1 MAVNKIDPK
10 VIFASEA
17 PAQDTPA
24 VFTNRT
30 VGWGET
36 RKNGGR
42 PTIKQMNAEQQ
53 STDLKILWL
62 NENAVTPYDPTIDY
76 PLDAVTIKDGIF
88 KIFNG
93 SVWEVFLD
101 KTDIGLGNVDNTS
114 DLNKPISTTTQTAL
128 DLKADK
134 VFVDN
139 ALSLQQEINDRG
151 GATWYSK
158 SGGYNLNDRV
168 ILGNGDIVQS
178 NIANN
183 TVDPNV
189 NMANWVFSSSGLNR
203 TQKDINNDWV
213 NVRNYGAVGDS
224 TLHTVEEWTVV
235 GSSIY
240 YPDLA
245 AIQVDYP
252 FVSSLSDSVDWAGI
266 QRALNTGKHVLG
278 PFGNYKLGG
287 ESLFYK
293 TDGQQVLNL
302 GSVNIDASLGKPCI
316 HIGASDKAGT
326 PKLTWR
332 GRFNGTD
339 FYGTGT
345 RAVGSAGVNLVSC
358 SQIEFNF
365 RATGFHEGMSITGA
379 CYANTFNTLTLVQNT
394 YGIGDRTSI
403 ADLQGSVFLGGRIE
417 QNKLEG
423 VKFASVNT
431 KFIGT
436 VIEGNGLWDGGD
448 GSTPEVTILGSSASG
463 AVTFDACYMESLNGK
478 SAGGIIGISPLA
490 NRYVF
495 INGGEYFGGVTN
507 KTTIVV
513 VDIKANTSASMGVN
527 ISGAYVSDVKNYARG
542 VISGDSRV
550 SVVNCMPKEPLTVWT
565 DVTVGTGLPLIQQ
578 FDREY
583 WYTNQ
588 NIRVKQ
594 VTATGPITG
603 SSLVVTDTAT
613 CKYTIS
619 TDANIGRT
627 EFNNYFQSRQLIQM
641 VVSASPIVAQASEIP
656 TGLNYLLEVKAIGRA
671 GSSNSH
677 VFKAS
682 LLINNPSGTPTIAW
696 QSIDSNSKAGQ
707 TLNFSFDGSNNL
719 IVNSSAGDSLNG
731 YLYRFFKNR
740 YMQS

>member
-1 MAVNKIDPK
+1 M
-10 VIFASEA
+10 
-17 PAQDTPA
+17 
-24 VFTNRT
+24 
-30 VGWGET
+30 
-36 RKNGGR
+36 
-42 PTIKQMNAEQQ
+42 
-53 STDLKILWL
+53 
-62 NENAVTPYDPTIDY
+62 
-76 PLDAVTIKDGIF
+76 
-88 KIFNG
+88 
-93 SVWEVFLD
+93 
-101 KTDIGLGNVDNTS
+101 
-114 DLNKPISTTTQTAL
+114 
-128 DLKADK
+128 
-134 VFVDN
+134 
-139 ALSLQQEINDRG
+139 
-151 GATWYSK
+151 
-158 SGGYNLNDRV
+158 
-168 ILGNGDIVQS
+168 
-178 NIANN
+178 
-183 TVDPNV
+183 
-189 NMANWVFSSSGLNR
+189 
-203 TQKDINNDWV
+203 
-213 NVRNYGAVGDS
+213 NVRNYGAVGDG

-235 GSSIY
+235 GSRIY
-240 YPDLA
+240 YPNLV

-252 FVSSLSDSVDWAGI
+252 FVSSLSDSTDWAGI

-278 PFGNYKLGG
+278 SFGNYKLGS

-302 GSVNIDASLGKPCI
+302 GSVNIDASHGKPCI
-316 HIGASDKAGT
+316 HIGASDKTGT
-326 PKLTWR
+326 PRLTWR
-332 GRFNGTD
+332 GKFNGTD

-345 RAVGSAGVNLVSC
+345 RAVGSAGINLVSC

-365 RATGFHEGMSITGA
+365 RATGFHEGMSISGA

-394 YGIGDRTSI
+394 YGIGDRNSI

-478 SAGGIIGISPLA
+478 SAGGIIEISPLA

-513 VDIKANTSASMGVN
+513 VDIKANASASMGVN

-550 SVVNCMPKEPLTVWT
+550 SVVNCMPRDPLTVWL
-565 DVTVGTGLPLIQQ
+565 DVLVGTGLPLIQQ

-588 NIRVKQ
+588 NLRIKGI
-594 VTATGPITG
+594 TATGLIATTGAITA
-603 SSLVVTDTAT
+603 TDTT
-613 CKYTIS
+613 TTKYTIS
-619 TDANIGRT
+619 TDLNIGRT
-627 EFNNYFQSRQLIQM
+627 EFSNFFQSRQLIQASI
-641 VVSASPIVAQASEIP
+641 SASPVVAQASEFP
-656 TGLNYLLEVKAIGRA
+656 SGLVYLLEVKALGKA
-671 GSSNSH
+671 TLSDSH
-677 VFKAS
+677 CFKAS
-682 LLINNPSGTPTIAW
+682 LLINNASGTPVISW
-696 QSIDSNSKAGQ
+696 QNIDSNSKAGQ
-707 TLNFSFDGSNNL
+707 TLSFSFDGSNNL
-719 IVNSSAGDSLNG
+719 VVTATAGASLNS

>member
-1 MAVNKIDPK
+1 MTDIVPVPNWGGVRQLETNEYATGGLNGNMNEQAKSLAGQNMYSRLYAGLPFDPVFTAQVGGFPVGGKAALENGEVVESTVANNIIDP
-10 VIFASEA
+10 
-17 PAQDTPA
+17 
-24 VFTNRT
+24 N
-30 VGWGET
+30 
-36 RKNGGR
+36 
-42 PTIKQMNAEQQ
+42 
-53 STDLKILWL
+53 
-62 NENAVTPYDPTIDY
+62 IDM
-76 PLDAVTIKDGIF
+76 TK
-88 KIFNG
+88 
-93 SVWEVFLD
+93 
-101 KTDIGLGNVDNTS
+101 
-114 DLNKPISTTTQTAL
+114 
-128 DLKADK
+128 
-134 VFVDN
+134 
-139 ALSLQQEINDRG
+139 
-151 GATWYSK
+151 
-158 SGGYNLNDRV
+158 
-168 ILGNGDIVQS
+168 
-178 NIANN
+178 
-183 TVDPNV
+183 
-189 NMANWVFSSSGLNR
+189 WVFSSSGLNR
-203 TQKDINNDWV
+203 TQEDINNDWV
-213 NVRNYGAVGDS
+213 NVRSYGAVGDGI
-224 TLHTVEEWTVV
+224 LHTVNDWTVI
-235 GSSIY
+235 GSRVY
-240 YPDLA
+240 YPSLA
-245 AIQVDYP
+245 AIQIDYP

-278 PFGNYKLGG
+278 PFGRYQTN
-287 ESLFYK
+287 ESLYYK

-316 HIGASDKAGT
+316 HIGASDKTGT
-326 PKLTWR
+326 PRLTWR
-332 GRFNGTD
+332 GKFNGTD

-365 RATGFHEGMSITGA
+365 RATGFYEGMSITGA

-436 VIEGNGLWDGGD
+436 VIEGNGLWDGGT

-478 SAGGIIGISPLA
+478 SAGGIIEISPLA

-513 VDIKANTSASMGVN
+513 VDIKANASASMGVN

-627 EFNNYFQSRQLIQM
+627 EFSNFFQSRQLIQAST
-641 VVSASPIVAQASEIP
+641 SASPVVAQASEFP
-656 TGLNYLLEVKAIGRA
+656 SGLVYLLEVKALGKA
-671 GSSNSH
+671 TLSDSH
-677 VFKAS
+677 CFKAS
-682 LLINNPSGTPTIAW
+682 LLINNASGTPVISW
-696 QSIDSNSKAGQ
+696 QNIDSNSKAGQ
-707 TLNFSFDGSNNL
+707 TLSFSFDGSNNL
-719 IVNSSAGDSLNG
+719 VVTATAGASLNS